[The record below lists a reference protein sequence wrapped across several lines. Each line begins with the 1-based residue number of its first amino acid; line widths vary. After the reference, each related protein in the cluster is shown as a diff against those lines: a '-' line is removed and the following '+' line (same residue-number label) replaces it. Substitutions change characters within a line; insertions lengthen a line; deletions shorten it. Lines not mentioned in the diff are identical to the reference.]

1 MSRAWM
7 PLYIGD
13 FTADTMHLNATET
26 GIYIRLIMH
35 CWQHGSI
42 PYDER
47 QLALIAHVSPRLWNR
62 HRGTI
67 MPFFDVDQSGPRLV
81 NNRVALERLRYDEKR
96 NKNKAGAEK
105 TNTLRASQ
113 SQRFPDTIEDAQSG
127 PRYCDIED
135 ACERPRYDE
144 KRNENKAGIAKERT
158 LRARASQ
165 SQSQSHSSEPPKS
178 FNPDPVGSELNLTR
192 GVSAA
197 DAAQECP
204 RDILFNQGLRIL
216 IAITGKTP
224 DSARRLIGHWLKM
237 AKDEAVR
244 VVTAIEHAEVNRIA
258 DPVAWIN
265 RALQPRTPLGAKKP
279 FNEIFDDM
287 REDLKNVRRNS
298 EFGNRPG
305 SGFVR
310 LVPPNRRK

>member
-13 FTADTMHLNATET
+13 FTADTMHLSAIET

-42 PYDER
+42 PRDD
-47 QLALIAHVSPRLWNR
+47 QKLALIAHCSSKQWNR
-62 HRGTI
+62 HREVVLG
-67 MPFFDVDQSGPRLV
+67 FFRESQHSTLMVQG
-81 NNRVALERLRYDEKR
+81 RVSRERLIFDQKR
-96 NKNKAGAEK
+96 NKFKA
-105 TNTLRASQ
+105 N
-113 SQRFPDTIEDAQSG
+113 AQKIG
-127 PRYCDIED
+127 TP
-135 ACERPRYDE
+135 
-144 KRNENKAGIAKERT
+144 
-158 LRARASQ
+158 RARASQ

-192 GVSAA
+192 GISAA

-244 VVTAIEHAEVNRIA
+244 VVAAIKHAEVNRVA

-265 RALQPRTPLGAKKP
+265 RALHPRVPSGAKKP

-287 REDLKNVRRNS
+287 REDLKNVQRNS
-298 EFGNRPG
+298 EFDNRPG
-305 SGFVR
+305 SSFVR

>member
-7 PLYIGD
+7 PLYVGD

-35 CWQHGSI
+35 CWQHGSL
-42 PYDER
+42 PCDER
-47 QLALIAHVSPRLWNR
+47 KLALIAHISPKLWWQY
-62 HRGTI
+62 RGTI
-67 MPFFDVDQSGPRLV
+67 MPFFEIEDAQSGLRYC

-96 NKNKAGAEK
+96 NKNKASVAQK
-105 TNTLRASQ
+105 TR
-113 SQRFPDTIEDAQSG
+113 I
-127 PRYCDIED
+127 
-135 ACERPRYDE
+135 
-144 KRNENKAGIAKERT
+144 
-158 LRARASQ
+158 RARASQ

-192 GVSAA
+192 GISAA

-237 AKDEAVR
+237 AQDEAVR
-244 VVTAIEHAEVNRIA
+244 VLTAIEDAKHNRIA
-258 DPVAWIN
+258 DP
-265 RALQPRTPLGAKKP
+265 R
-279 FNEIFDDM
+279 
-287 REDLKNVRRNS
+287 
-298 EFGNRPG
+298 
-305 SGFVR
+305 
-310 LVPPNRRK
+310 